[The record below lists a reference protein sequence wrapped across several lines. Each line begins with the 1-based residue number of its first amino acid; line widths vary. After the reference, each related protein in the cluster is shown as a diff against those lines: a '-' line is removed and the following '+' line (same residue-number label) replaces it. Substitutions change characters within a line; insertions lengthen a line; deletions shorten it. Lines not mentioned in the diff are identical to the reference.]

1 MISISQLQRLADL
14 FLAQV
19 VSLGHTLL
27 GTVQFRFYEFLGELF
42 AIIAPIIGY
51 TPPQ

>member
-1 MISISQLQRLADL
+1 MISISQLQRLANL
-14 FLAQV
+14 FLQQIV
-19 VSLGHTLL
+19 GLGDDLL
-27 GTVQFRFYEFLGELF
+27 GVIQFRFYELLGELF